1 MDNESTTDPLV
12 VQCTQH
18 LMKKS
23 ERELKRPG
31 LADERWDERW
41 VLGNGSVTSLTETT

>member
-12 VQCTQH
+12 VQYTQH

-23 ERELKRPG
+23 EWELKRVG
-31 LADERWDERW
+31 LADERWDF
-41 VLGNGSVTSLTETT
+41 GDGSVTSLTETT